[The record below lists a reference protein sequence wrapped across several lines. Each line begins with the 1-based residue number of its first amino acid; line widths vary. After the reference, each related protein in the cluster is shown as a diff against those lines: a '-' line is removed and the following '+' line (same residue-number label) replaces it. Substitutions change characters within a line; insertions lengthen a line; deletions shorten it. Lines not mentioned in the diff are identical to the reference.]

1 MFVVS
6 EKMVSSR
13 LREIKIK
20 LNDLSY
26 KRLEFLSDVGDVR
39 TVQWLHKG
47 EYLYDEMEKT
57 MENIYQNRESI

>member
-1 MFVVS
+1 MLLVS

-13 LREIKIK
+13 LREMKIK

-26 KRLEFLSDVGDVR
+26 KRLEFLSDSGDVR

-47 EYLYDEMEKT
+47 EYLYGEMEKT
-57 MENIYQNRESI
+57 MENIYQNRESN